1 MTKTAYCEIEVR
13 ECTIGTQTLTPKL
26 RAPVCGYLHGRRR
39 MLDGDCMSQREA
51 FWVI

>member
-13 ECTIGTQTLTPKL
+13 ECTIGTQTFTPKL
-26 RAPVCGYLHGRRR
+26 RVTVCAYLRGRR